1 VQEMQKLAARVPRRT
16 QRVPGA
22 APGLLIGK
30 DRIMF
35 SSIKKLHF
43 VGIGGIGMSGLA
55 EILMDQGFIITGS
68 DRAANDN
75 TERVEGL
82 GATLY
87 VGHDAH
93 NVEPDVDVLVYSS
106 AIPPDNPEILL
117 AHQRKIPVIR
127 RAEMLAEVMRLKYG
141 IGIAG
146 THGKTTTTSM
156 VSLVLMEGGIDPT
169 VIVGG
174 RLRGLAGSNARMGK
188 GEFIVVEADEY
199 DRSFLSI
206 TPTIAVL
213 TTLETDHLDCYRD
226 LEDIKSAFLQFVNK
240 VPFYGFVVLCLDE
253 PALQDIMPKIKKKII
268 TYGLNGQADLQAVDI
283 VHRLNKTK
291 FLVLHGGKELG
302 KIELQIPGKHNVQN
316 ALAAIA
322 VGLELHVPFDLVR
335 TGIEKFTGVFRRW
348 EVKAEIGDIMVVD
361 DYAHHPTEIKAT
373 LAGVKAGWRRRV
385 ICVFQPH
392 LYSRTRDFY
401 DEFGRSFFNADVL
414 VLTDVYPAREE
425 PIQGVSGELIVNAA
439 KELGHRNVHYVPDKK
454 VIPKFLM
461 EMKQPGDIIITM
473 GAGDIWKF
481 GEEFVAQLKAET

>member
-1 VQEMQKLAARVPRRT
+1 
-16 QRVPGA
+16 
-22 APGLLIGK
+22 
-30 DRIMF
+30 MF
-35 SSIKKLHF
+35 TSIKKLHF
-43 VGIGGIGMSGLA
+43 VGIGGIGMSGIA
-55 EILMDQGFIITGS
+55 EILLDQGFTITGS
-68 DRAANDN
+68 DRAGSDN
-75 TERVEGL
+75 TERLAAL
-82 GATLY
+82 GAHVY
-87 VGHDAH
+87 IGHQAS
-93 NVEPDVDVLVYSS
+93 NVEPDVDALVYSS
-106 AIPPDNPEILL
+106 AIPSDNPEIVI

-156 VSLVLMEGGIDPT
+156 VSLVLLEGGVDPT

-188 GEFIVVEADEY
+188 GEFIVVEADEF

-226 LEDIKSAFLQFVNK
+226 LEDIKSAFIQFASK

-253 PALQDIMPKIKKKII
+253 PALQDIMPKIKKKIL

-283 VHRLNKTK
+283 VHKQNKTR
-291 FLVLHGGKELG
+291 FTVLQGGRELG
-302 KIELQIPGKHNVQN
+302 EVELQIPGKHNVQN
-316 ALAAIA
+316 ALAAIT
-322 VGLELHVPFDLVR
+322 VGLELGVPFAKVKA
-335 TGIEKFTGVFRRW
+335 GIEKFTGVFRRW
-348 EVKAEIGDIMVVD
+348 EVKAEIKDITVVD

-385 ICVFQPH
+385 VCVFQPH

-414 VLTDVYPAREE
+414 IVTDVYPAREE

-439 KELGHRNVHYVPDKK
+439 KEFGHKRVVYVPDKTT
-454 VIPKFLM
+454 VPAFLM
-461 EMKQPGDIIITM
+461 ETKQPGDIIITM
-473 GAGDIWKF
+473 GAGDIWRF
-481 GEEFVAQLKAET
+481 GEEFISRLKAAQ

>member
-1 VQEMQKLAARVPRRT
+1 
-16 QRVPGA
+16 
-22 APGLLIGK
+22 
-30 DRIMF
+30 MF

-43 VGIGGIGMSGLA
+43 VGIGGIGMSGIA
-55 EILMDQGFIITGS
+55 EILIDQGFKISGS
-68 DRAANDN
+68 DKTESDN
-75 TERVEGL
+75 TERLASL
-82 GATLY
+82 GSKIY
-87 VGHDAH
+87 VGHAAA
-93 NVEPDVDVLVYSS
+93 NLGQDVDAVVYSS
-106 AIPPDNPEILL
+106 AVAPDNPELIE
-117 AHQRKIPVIR
+117 AHTRNIPVIR

-156 VSLVLMEGGIDPT
+156 ASLVLLEGGVDPT

-174 RLRGLAGSNARMGK
+174 RLRGLAGSNARLGK
-188 GEFIVVEADEY
+188 GDFIVVEADEF

-226 LEDIKSAFLQFVNK
+226 LEDIKGAFIQFASK
-240 VPFYGFVVLCLDE
+240 VPFYGFVILCLDE
-253 PALQDIMPKIKKKII
+253 PALQEIIPRIKKKII

-283 VHRLNKTK
+283 AHKENTSRFVVVR
-291 FLVLHGGKELG
+291 HGKDLG
-302 KIELQIPGKHNVQN
+302 SVEIQIPGKHNVQN

-322 VGLELHVPFDLVR
+322 VGLELGVPFEKVK

-348 EVKAEIGDIMVVD
+348 EVKAELTGITVID

-373 LAGVKAGWRRRV
+373 LAGAKAGWRRRV

-425 PIQGVSGELIVNAA
+425 PIQGVNGELIANAA
-439 KELGHRNVHYVPDKK
+439 KQFGHKNVHYVPDKK
-454 VIPKFLM
+454 DIPDYLM
-461 EMKQPGDIIITM
+461 KIKEKGDIILTM
-473 GAGDIWKF
+473 GAGDIWRY
-481 GEEFVAQLKAET
+481 GEEFIATLKKAK